1 MTERTA
7 TARRLPVV
15 LVGAPGSGKTT
26 VGALLAERLG
36 VRLRDTDADVV
47 AVAGQEISDIFVEH
61 GEAAFR
67 ELERQAVRTALHE
80 HTGVLA
86 LGGGAVLD
94 DATRRLLR
102 DHEVVHLH
110 VDLPHAARRCGLD
123 TSRPLLLG
131 NVRGQLKALLEQRHP
146 LYQEVAT
153 VTVDTSGRT
162 PEEVAD
168 DIVGRIVQAV
178 G

>member
-1 MTERTA
+1 MSTGAAR
-7 TARRLPVV
+7 ARRLPVV

-26 VGALLAERLG
+26 VGALLAQRLG
-36 VRLRDTDADVV
+36 VPLRDTDADVV
-47 AVAGQEISDIFVEH
+47 AASGQEISDIFVEH

-67 ELERQAVRTALHE
+67 EMERQAVRAALRE
-80 HTGVLA
+80 HAGVLA

-94 DATRRLLR
+94 EGTRRLLR
-102 DHEVVHLH
+102 DHEVVHRD
-110 VDLPHAARRCGLD
+110 VDLASAARRCGLD

-131 NVRGQLKALLEQRHP
+131 NVRGQLKALLEQRNG

-153 VTVDTSGRT
+153 VTVDTSDRS
-162 PEEVAD
+162 PQEVAE
-168 DIVGRIVQAV
+168 DIVDLIRQAA